1 MLEGKLVRLRAPER
15 GDLPIF
21 VRWINDPEVVEFLQ
35 FEPPMSIEDEEI
47 WFQHMIQSKDRT
59 FVIETKEGRPI
70 GNIGLVGMDLRNRKT
85 EVGIMIG
92 EKDMWSQGYGSDAMV
107 VLLRYLFD
115 EMDINR
121 VGLYVDVGNHRALR
135 SYEKCGFSREGVVR
149 QYRFKDGRYLDSVQ
163 MSILQQDW
171 ASRKEAE
178 RSEGGGGSC

>member
-1 MLEGKLVRLRAPER
+1 
-15 GDLPIF
+15 
-21 VRWINDPEVVEFLQ
+21 
-35 FEPPMSIEDEEI
+35 
-47 WFQHMIQSKDRT
+47 MIQSKDRT

-115 EMDINR
+115 EMNINR

>member
-1 MLEGKLVRLRAPER
+1 
-15 GDLPIF
+15 
-21 VRWINDPEVVEFLQ
+21 
-35 FEPPMSIEDEEI
+35 
-47 WFQHMIQSKDRT
+47 
-59 FVIETKEGRPI
+59 
-70 GNIGLVGMDLRNRKT
+70 
-85 EVGIMIG
+85 MIG

-115 EMDINR
+115 EMNINR